1 MNPLTALTAVAAT
14 AFLLVGCSQPGPSDT
29 TIREC
34 ILDVTDHQAVGV
46 ERPNVV
52 MGMEIGTTV
61 IDAIDIENVI
71 EEGNNTWLVY
81 SRLTVGSRD
90 MHSSE
95 QDSKATAQMFGF
107 EYRDGYLL
115 QDVEVNYLFN
125 EGRQGWSCR
134 EL

>member
-1 MNPLTALTAVAAT
+1 MNQLTALAALTAT
-14 AFLLVGCSQPGPSDT
+14 AFLLVGCSQPGPSDA

-34 ILDVTDHQAVGV
+34 ILDATDHQALGA

-52 MGMEIGTTV
+52 MGMEIGATV

-71 EEGNNTWLVY
+71 DEGNKTWLVY
-81 SRLTVGSRD
+81 SMLTVGSRD

-107 EYRDGYLL
+107 EYQDGYLL
-115 QDVEVNYLFN
+115 QDVEVDYLFS
-125 EGRQGWSCR
+125 EGRQGWSCQ